1 MKMYLYVKY
10 AFSYVI
16 AAVLAVLTAPVIAV
30 TAIAIK
36 LEDGGKVF
44 FSQELMALMP
54 SACIS

>member
-44 FSQELMALMP
+44 F
-54 SACIS
+54 